1 MDWFS
6 AALGWLFLRTIVGG
20 SVLVGMF
27 FVSVGSYSFAAAILL
42 PLVAVLAWMAS
53 DVRGGWPPERPDGEG

>member
-20 SVLVGMF
+20 SIVLGMF
-27 FVSVGSYSFAAAILL
+27 YVTIGSYAFAAAILL
-42 PLVAVLAWMAS
+42 PLVAVAAWMIS
-53 DVRGGWPPERPDGEG
+53 DVRRGWPPEYPEQ